1 MARAAAPLFEKRF
14 QILPLE
20 VSIATNCPAL
30 DQRLEYL
37 AQDAR
42 QDFAVTG
49 RLRVTALLED
59 KAYRILEEGRE
70 VAIRHDCSA
79 VLDFLYSY
87 CYERANTHLPAG
99 TVMLHAAC
107 GRLSGPLGSR
117 RFLLIGDS
125 GTGKTTLTLQLAA
138 LGVAVEGDEIAVVMP
153 GGIAALPRRFHVKSR
168 SLTELPWLPPGSE
181 RQPFYENYPGSYVFA
196 VSPRSLGYDWEIR
209 YGPIDA
215 VFYLEANHGGQ
226 PRLEELAR
234 YRIVELA
241 MQQLRL
247 PDARDRS
254 WLAPLCAALNH
265 ATAHRLIVGRLDKT
279 AELLVRKLRAQD
291 GSAVAGRG

>member
-1 MARAAAPLFEKRF
+1 MPLFQKRF

-30 DQRLEYL
+30 DHRLDYL

-49 RLRVTALLED
+49 QLSVTVLLAD
-59 KAYRILEEGRE
+59 KTYRILEEGRE
-70 VAIRHDCSA
+70 IAIRQDADA

-87 CYERANTHLPAG
+87 CYARANTQLPAG
-99 TVMLHAAC
+99 TIMLHAAC
-107 GRLSGPLGSR
+107 GHLGSSQDGQSAGR

-125 GTGKTTLTLQLAA
+125 GTGKTTLILQLAA
-138 LGVAVEGDEIAVVMP
+138 LGVAVEGDEIAVLTP
-153 GGIAALPRRFHVKSR
+153 GGVTALPRRFHVKST
-168 SLTELPWLPPGSE
+168 SLTELPWLPPGGE
-181 RQPFYENYPGSYVFA
+181 RQPFYENFPGSYVFA
-196 VSPRSLGYDWEIR
+196 VSPRAFGYDWEIR

-226 PRLEELAR
+226 PRLEQLPR
-234 YRIVELA
+234 TRMVELA

-254 WLAPLCAALNH
+254 WLGPLCAALDH

-279 AELLVRKLRAQD
+279 AELLVRKLTA
-291 GSAVAGRG
+291 

>member
-1 MARAAAPLFEKRF
+1 MARAAQPLFEKRF

-30 DQRLEYL
+30 DRRLDYL

-49 RLRVTALLED
+49 RLHVTALLED

-70 VAIRHDCSA
+70 LAIRHDPDA
-79 VLDFLYSY
+79 ALDFLYSH
-87 CYERANTHLPAG
+87 CYERANTKFPAG

-107 GRLSGPLGSR
+107 GRLGGYQDGK

-125 GTGKTTLTLQLAA
+125 GTGKTTVILQLAA

-181 RQPFYENYPGSYVFA
+181 RQPFYESAPGSYIFA
-196 VSPRSLGYDWEIR
+196 VSPHALGYDWEIR
-209 YGPIDA
+209 HGPIDA

-234 YRIVELA
+234 TRMVELA

-254 WLAPLCAALNH
+254 WLAPLCAALSH

-279 AELLVRKLRAQD
+279 VELLVRKLMA
-291 GSAVAGRG
+291 

>member
-1 MARAAAPLFEKRF
+1 MPRAALPPFEKRF

-30 DQRLEYL
+30 DRRLDYL
-37 AQDAR
+37 AQDAQ

-49 RLRVTALLED
+49 RLGVTVLLED

-70 VAIRHDCSA
+70 VAIRQDPSG
-79 VLDFLYSY
+79 VLDFLYGY
-87 CYERANTHLPAG
+87 CYERANAQLPAG

-107 GRLSGPLGSR
+107 GRLGGPRGER

-125 GTGKTTLTLQLAA
+125 GTGKTTLILRLAA
-138 LGVAVEGDEIAVVMP
+138 LGAAVEGDEIAVVMP
-153 GGIAALPRRFHVKSR
+153 GGIAALPRRFHVKSM
-168 SLTELPWLPPGSE
+168 SATELPWLPPGSE
-181 RQPFYENYPGSYVFA
+181 RQPFYESIPGSYVFA
-196 VSPRSLGYDWEIR
+196 VSPRALGYDWEIR
-209 YGPIDA
+209 HAPIDA

-226 PRLEELAR
+226 PRLEVLAR
-234 YRIVELA
+234 YRMVELA

-254 WLAPLCAALNH
+254 WLGPLCAALDH

-279 AELLVRKLRAQD
+279 AELLVKKLTA
-291 GSAVAGRG
+291 

>member
-1 MARAAAPLFEKRF
+1 MARAAGPLFEKRF

-20 VSIATNCPAL
+20 VSIVTSCAAL
-30 DQRLEYL
+30 DQRLDYL

-49 RLRVTALLED
+49 RLQVTALLED

-70 VAIRHDCSA
+70 LA
-79 VLDFLYSY
+79 VRCDPDAALDFLYSH
-87 CYERANTHLPAG
+87 CYERANTKLPAG

-107 GRLSGPLGSR
+107 GRLAGK

-125 GTGKTTLTLQLAA
+125 GTGKTTLILQLAA

-181 RQPFYENYPGSYVFA
+181 RQPFYESGPGSYVFA
-196 VSPRSLGYDWEIR
+196 VSPRALGYDWEIR
-209 YGPIDA
+209 HSPIDA

-234 YRIVELA
+234 YRMVELA

-279 AELLVRKLRAQD
+279 AELLIRKLA
-291 GSAVAGRG
+291 A

>member
-1 MARAAAPLFEKRF
+1 MT
-14 QILPLE
+14 
-20 VSIATNCPAL
+20 IATNCPAL
-30 DQRLEYL
+30 DQRLDYL

-42 QDFAVTG
+42 QDFAISG
-49 RLRVTALLED
+49 RLHVTALLED
-59 KAYRILEEGRE
+59 KAYRILEEDRE
-70 VAIRHDCSA
+70 VAVRHDPGA

-87 CYERANTHLPAG
+87 CYERANTQLPAG

-107 GRLSGPLGSR
+107 GRLAGPRGER
-117 RFLLIGDS
+117 RFLLIGES
-125 GTGKTTLTLQLAA
+125 GTGKTTLILHLAA
-138 LGVAVEGDEIAVVMP
+138 LGVAVEGDELAVITP

-168 SLTELPWLPPGSE
+168 SLTELPWLPPGAE
-181 RQPFYENYPGSYVFA
+181 RQPFYESFPGSYVFA

-209 YGPIDA
+209 HGPVDA

-226 PRLEELAR
+226 PRLEELSR
-234 YRIVELA
+234 TRMVELA

-247 PDARDRS
+247 PNAGDRS

-279 AELLVRKLRAQD
+279 AELLVRKL
-291 GSAVAGRG
+291 VI

>member
-1 MARAAAPLFEKRF
+1 LSRAATPLFEKRF

-20 VSIATNCPAL
+20 VSIVTNCTAL
-30 DQRLEYL
+30 YQRLDYL

-49 RLRVTALLED
+49 RLQITALLED

-70 VAIRHDCSA
+70 VATRHDPDA
-79 VLDFLYSY
+79 ALDFLYSY
-87 CYERANTHLPAG
+87 CYGRANTLLPAG

-107 GRLSGPLGSR
+107 GRLGGQPGGQPGRR

-125 GTGKTTLTLQLAA
+125 GTGKTTLILHLAA

-153 GGIAALPRRFHVKSR
+153 GGIAALPRRFHVKST
-168 SLTELPWLPPGSE
+168 SLTELPWLSPGSE
-181 RQPFYENYPGSYVFA
+181 RQPFCESGPGSYVFA
-196 VSPRSLGYDWEIR
+196 VSPRSLGYDWEIQH
-209 YGPIDA
+209 GSIDA

-234 YRIVELA
+234 YRMVELA

-254 WLAPLCAALNH
+254 WLAPLCAALNR

-279 AELLVRKLRAQD
+279 AELLIRKL
-291 GSAVAGRG
+291 AV

>member
-1 MARAAAPLFEKRF
+1 MPLFEKRF

-20 VSIATNCPAL
+20 VCIATNCPTL
-30 DQRLEYL
+30 DHRLDYL

-49 RLRVTALLED
+49 RLQVTALLED

-70 VAIRHDCSA
+70 LAIRHDPDA
-79 VLDFLYSY
+79 TLDFLYSH
-87 CYERANTHLPAG
+87 CYERANTKFPAG

-107 GRLSGPLGSR
+107 GRFAGR

-125 GTGKTTLTLQLAA
+125 GAGKTTVILQLAA

-153 GGIAALPRRFHVKSR
+153 SGIAALPRRFHVKSR
-168 SLTELPWLPPGSE
+168 SPTELPWLPPGSE
-181 RQPFYENYPGSYVFA
+181 RQPFYEGTPGSYIFA
-196 VSPRSLGYDWEIR
+196 VSPRALGYDWEIR
-209 YGPIDA
+209 HGPIDA

-234 YRIVELA
+234 TRMVELA

-265 ATAHRLIVGRLDKT
+265 ASAYRLIVGRLDKT
-279 AELLVRKLRAQD
+279 AEILIRKLA
-291 GSAVAGRG
+291 A

>member
-1 MARAAAPLFEKRF
+1 LSRAATPLFEKRF
-14 QILPLE
+14 QILPLA
-20 VSIATNCPAL
+20 VSIATNCPLL
-30 DQRLEYL
+30 DRRLDYL
-37 AQDAR
+37 VQDAR
-42 QDFAVTG
+42 QDFPVTG
-49 RLRVTALLED
+49 RLDVTALLAD

-70 VAIRHDCSA
+70 VAIGHDPDA
-79 VLDFLYSY
+79 VLDFLYTH
-87 CYERANTHLPAG
+87 CYGRANTLLPAG

-107 GRLSGPLGSR
+107 GRLGSRLGGR

-125 GTGKTTLTLQLAA
+125 GTGKTTLILKLAA
-138 LGVAVEGDEIAVVMP
+138 LGVAAEGDELAVVMP
-153 GGIAALPRRFHVKSR
+153 GGIAALPRRFHVKST

-181 RQPFYENYPGSYVFA
+181 RQPFYENVPGSYVFA
-196 VSPRSLGYDWEIR
+196 VSPRGLGYDWEIR
-209 YGPIDA
+209 HGPIDA

-234 YRIVELA
+234 TRMVELA

-254 WLAPLCAALNH
+254 WLAPLCTTLDH

-279 AELLVRKLRAQD
+279 AELLVKKLA
-291 GSAVAGRG
+291 A